1 MVIAAL
7 LYGNCC
13 YLPDDKQS
21 FFKNKKMYQTFFL
34 LVGLI
39 IVTSCSELN
48 RTKDEL
54 TQNAQVY
61 ADDAFKTIEY
71 AKSFNQKNSEVHDRS
86 VAQVVF
92 PKAIKGSFIFGGNYA
107 EGYLVENGQI
117 IDQIRMIGGN
127 IGPNIG
133 GQSYSQITYIM
144 DPETL
149 FEIKTGQKFSLQGT
163 ASYAKSGQS
172 VTDIFGQ
179 ISDGQSLITVIFNQ
193 SGYLAGISFEGTY
206 ISLKK

>member
-1 MVIAAL
+1 MYRIFLAL
-7 LYGNCC
+7 LI
-13 YLPDDKQS
+13 
-21 FFKNKKMYQTFFL
+21 L
-34 LVGLI
+34 LVAA
-39 IVTSCSELN
+39 CSELT
-48 RTKDEL
+48 RTKNEI

-61 ADDAFKTIEY
+61 EEDAFNAIEL
-71 AKSFNQKNSEVHDRS
+71 ARNFNQKNNNIHQRS
-86 VAQVVF
+86 LAQIVF
-92 PKAIKGSFIFGGNYA
+92 PKAVKGSFIFGGNYA

-117 IDQIRMIGGN
+117 INQIRMIGGN

-144 DPETL
+144 DPETF
-149 FEIKTGQKFSLQGT
+149 FEIKNGQKFSLQGT

>member
-1 MVIAAL
+1 MYRLFLTLSIIL
-7 LYGNCC
+7 LA
-13 YLPDDKQS
+13 
-21 FFKNKKMYQTFFL
+21 
-34 LVGLI
+34 
-39 IVTSCSELN
+39 SCSEIN

-61 ADDAFKTIEY
+61 EEDAFNTLKT
-71 AKSFNQKNSEVHDRS
+71 ARSFNAQNRDVHQRS
-86 VAQVVF
+86 VAQLVF
-92 PKAIKGSFIFGGNYA
+92 PKAVRGSFLFGGNYA
-107 EGYLVENGQI
+107 EGYLVENSQI
-117 IDQIRMIGGN
+117 IDQIRMVGAN

-144 DPETL
+144 DPGTL
-149 FEIKTGQKFSLQGT
+149 FEIQTGQKFSLQGT
-163 ASYAKSGQS
+163 ASYAKTGKS

-179 ISDGQSLITVIFNQ
+179 ISDGQSLITIIFNQ

>member
-1 MVIAAL
+1 MYRLFFAL
-7 LYGNCC
+7 LII
-13 YLPDDKQS
+13 
-21 FFKNKKMYQTFFL
+21 L
-34 LVGLI
+34 L
-39 IVTSCSELN
+39 TSCSEIN
-48 RTKDEL
+48 HTKNEL

-61 ADDAFKTIEY
+61 EEDAFNTLET
-71 AKSFNQKNSEVHDRS
+71 ARNFNAQNRDVHQRS
-86 VAQVVF
+86 VAQIVF
-92 PKAIKGSFIFGGNYA
+92 PKAVKGSFIFGGNYA

-144 DPETL
+144 DPATL
-149 FEIKTGQKFSLQGT
+149 FEIQTGRKFSLQGT

-172 VTDIFGQ
+172 MTDIFGQ

-206 ISLKK
+206 ISVKK

>member
-1 MVIAAL
+1 
-7 LYGNCC
+7 
-13 YLPDDKQS
+13 
-21 FFKNKKMYQTFFL
+21 MYRIFSL
-34 LVGLI
+34 LVVLI
-39 IVTSCSELN
+39 VASCSELN

-61 ADDAFKTIEY
+61 AEDAFNSLEI
-71 AKSFNQKNSEVHDRS
+71 ARNFNARNSDIHQRS
-86 VAQVVF
+86 VAQIVF
-92 PKAIKGSFIFGGNYA
+92 PKAVKGSFIFGGNYA
-107 EGYLVENGQI
+107 EGYLIENKQIVEE
-117 IDQIRMIGGN
+117 IRMIGGN

-144 DPETL
+144 DPATL

-172 VTDIFGQ
+172 MTDIFGQ
-179 ISDGQSLITVIFNQ
+179 ISDGQNLITVIFNQ

>member
-1 MVIAAL
+1 MRA
-7 LYGNCC
+7 
-13 YLPDDKQS
+13 
-21 FFKNKKMYQTFFL
+21 FL
-34 LVGLI
+34 LFVNIFIL
-39 IVTSCSELN
+39 TACSELS
-48 RTKDEL
+48 RTRNEL
-54 TQNAQVY
+54 MQNAQVY
-61 ADDAFKTIEY
+61 TEDAFSALEM
-71 AKSFNQKNSEVHDRS
+71 AKNFNRTNEDVHRRS
-86 VAQVVF
+86 VAQIVF
-92 PKAIKGSFIFGGNYA
+92 PKAIKGSFLFGGNYA
-107 EGYLVENGQI
+107 EGYLFENEQI
-117 IDQIRMIGGN
+117 VDQIRMIGGN

-144 DPETL
+144 DPQTF
-149 FEIKTGQKFSLQGT
+149 FEIKNGQKFSLQGT

>member
-1 MVIAAL
+1 MRAL
-7 LYGNCC
+7 LLFINIFI
-13 YLPDDKQS
+13 L
-21 FFKNKKMYQTFFL
+21 TA
-34 LVGLI
+34 
-39 IVTSCSELN
+39 CSELI

-61 ADDAFKTIEY
+61 TEDALSTLKL
-71 AKSFNQKNSEVHDRS
+71 AKKFNRANEDVHRRS
-86 VAQVVF
+86 VAQIVF
-92 PKAIKGSFIFGGNYA
+92 PKAIKGSFLFGGNYA
-107 EGYLVENGQI
+107 EGYLFENEQI
-117 IDQIRMIGGN
+117 VDQIRMIGGT

-149 FEIKTGQKFSLQGT
+149 IEIKTGQKFSLQGT

-179 ISDGQSLITVIFNQ
+179 ISDGQDLITVIFNQ

>member
-1 MVIAAL
+1 MRA
-7 LYGNCC
+7 
-13 YLPDDKQS
+13 
-21 FFKNKKMYQTFFL
+21 FL
-34 LVGLI
+34 LFLNILI
-39 IVTSCSELN
+39 LAACSELT
-48 RTKDEL
+48 RTKDEF

-61 ADDAFKTIEY
+61 AEDAFNTIEI
-71 AKSFNQKNSEVHDRS
+71 ARNFNQKNHNIHQQSI
-86 VAQVVF
+86 AQIVF
-92 PKAIKGSFIFGGNYA
+92 PKAVKGSFLFGGNYA
-107 EGYLVENGQI
+107 EGYLIENEQI
-117 IDQIRMIGGN
+117 VDQIRMIGGN

-149 FEIKTGQKFSLQGT
+149 FEIKNGQKFSLQGT
-163 ASYAKSGQS
+163 ASYAKAGQS

-179 ISDGQSLITVIFNQ
+179 ISDGTSLITVIFNQ

>member
-1 MVIAAL
+1 MRAL
-7 LYGNCC
+7 LLFINIFI
-13 YLPDDKQS
+13 L
-21 FFKNKKMYQTFFL
+21 TA
-34 LVGLI
+34 
-39 IVTSCSELN
+39 CSELI
-48 RTKDEL
+48 RTRDEL

-61 ADDAFKTIEY
+61 TEDAFSTLEL
-71 AKSFNQKNSEVHDRS
+71 AKNFNRTNEDVHRRS
-86 VAQVVF
+86 VAQIVF
-92 PKAIKGSFIFGGNYA
+92 PKAIKGSFLFGGNYA
-107 EGYLVENGQI
+107 EGYLFENEQIVEE
-117 IDQIRMIGGN
+117 IRMIGGN

>member
-1 MVIAAL
+1 MYRI
-7 LYGNCC
+7 
-13 YLPDDKQS
+13 
-21 FFKNKKMYQTFFL
+21 FFILAFL
-34 LVGLI
+34 VLS
-39 IVTSCSELN
+39 SCSEIT
-48 RTKDEL
+48 RTKDEITL
-54 TQNAQVY
+54 NAQVY
-61 ADDAFKTIEY
+61 SKDAFSTLEL
-71 AKSFNQKNSEVHDRS
+71 AKNFNLTSSDVHQRS
-86 VAQVVF
+86 VAQLIF
-92 PKAIKGSFIFGGNYA
+92 PKAVKGSFLFGGNFA

-163 ASYAKSGQS
+163 ASYAKAGQS

-206 ISLKK
+206 ISQKK

>member
-1 MVIAAL
+1 
-7 LYGNCC
+7 
-13 YLPDDKQS
+13 
-21 FFKNKKMYQTFFL
+21 MYRIFSL
-34 LVGLI
+34 LVVLM
-39 IVTSCSELN
+39 VASCSELN

-54 TQNAQVY
+54 TQNAQVF
-61 ADDAFKTIEY
+61 AEDAFNTLEL
-71 AKSFNQKNSEVHDRS
+71 AKSFSQKNKDIYQRS
-86 VAQVVF
+86 LAQIVF
-92 PKAIKGSFIFGGNYA
+92 PKAVKGSFIFGGNYA
-107 EGYLVENGQI
+107 EGYLLENEQI

-144 DPETL
+144 DRETL
-149 FEIKTGQKFSLQGT
+149 FQIKNGQKFSLQGT
-163 ASYAKSGQS
+163 ASYAKSGRS

-179 ISDGQSLITVIFNQ
+179 ISDGQNLVTIIFNQ

>member
-1 MVIAAL
+1 MKRIL
-7 LYGNCC
+7 L
-13 YLPDDKQS
+13 
-21 FFKNKKMYQTFFL
+21 FL
-34 LVGLI
+34 NILILVG
-39 IVTSCSELN
+39 CSELT
-48 RTKDEL
+48 RTRDEI

-61 ADDAFKTIEY
+61 EEDAFNTLET
-71 AKSFNQKNSEVHDRS
+71 AKSFRAQNRDVHQRS

-92 PKAIKGSFIFGGNYA
+92 PKAVKGSFIFGGNYA

-117 IDQIRMIGGN
+117 VDQIRMIGGN

-144 DPETL
+144 DPETF
-149 FEIKTGQKFSLQGT
+149 FEIKNGQKFSLQGT
-163 ASYAKSGQS
+163 ASYAKAGQS

-206 ISLKK
+206 ISVKK

>member
-1 MVIAAL
+1 MRA
-7 LYGNCC
+7 
-13 YLPDDKQS
+13 
-21 FFKNKKMYQTFFL
+21 FL
-34 LVGLI
+34 LFLNILI
-39 IVTSCSELN
+39 LAACSELT

-61 ADDAFKTIEY
+61 AEDAFNTIEL
-71 AKSFNQKNSEVHDRS
+71 ARNFSQKSNNIHQQSL
-86 VAQVVF
+86 AQIVF
-92 PKAIKGSFIFGGNYA
+92 PKALKGSFIFGGNYA
-107 EGYLVENGQI
+107 EGYLVENDQI
-117 IDQIRMIGGN
+117 VDQIRMIGGN

-144 DPETL
+144 DTQTL
-149 FEIKTGQKFSLQGT
+149 FEIKNGQKFSLQGT
-163 ASYAKSGQS
+163 ASYARAGQS

>member
-1 MVIAAL
+1 MKRIL
-7 LYGNCC
+7 L
-13 YLPDDKQS
+13 
-21 FFKNKKMYQTFFL
+21 FL
-34 LVGLI
+34 NLLILVG
-39 IVTSCSELN
+39 CSELT

-61 ADDAFKTIEY
+61 EEDAFNTLET
-71 AKSFNQKNSEVHDRS
+71 AKSFHAQNRDVHQRS

-92 PKAIKGSFIFGGNYA
+92 PKAVKGSFIFGGNYA

-117 IDQIRMIGGN
+117 VDQIRMIGGN

-144 DPETL
+144 DPETF
-149 FEIKTGQKFSLQGT
+149 FEIKNGQKFSLQGT
-163 ASYAKSGQS
+163 ASYAKAGQS

-206 ISLKK
+206 ISVKK

>member
-1 MVIAAL
+1 MYRIFLAL
-7 LYGNCC
+7 LI
-13 YLPDDKQS
+13 
-21 FFKNKKMYQTFFL
+21 FL
-34 LVGLI
+34 LAA
-39 IVTSCSELN
+39 CSELT

-61 ADDAFKTIEY
+61 AEDAFNSIEL
-71 AKSFNQKNSEVHDRS
+71 ARNFNQKSNDIHRQSI
-86 VAQVVF
+86 AQIVF
-92 PKAIKGSFIFGGNYA
+92 PKAVKGSFIFGGNYA
-107 EGYLVENGQI
+107 EGYLIENEQI
-117 IDQIRMIGGN
+117 VNQIRMIGGN
-127 IGPNIG
+127 VGPNIG

-144 DPETL
+144 DQKTL
-149 FEIKTGQKFSLQGT
+149 FEIKNGQKFSLQGT
-163 ASYAKSGQS
+163 ASYAKAGQS

>member
-1 MVIAAL
+1 MKRIL
-7 LYGNCC
+7 L
-13 YLPDDKQS
+13 
-21 FFKNKKMYQTFFL
+21 FL
-34 LVGLI
+34 NILILVG
-39 IVTSCSELN
+39 CSELT
-48 RTKDEL
+48 RTRDEI

-61 ADDAFKTIEY
+61 EEDAFNTIEL
-71 AKSFNQKNSEVHDRS
+71 AKTFNGKNNNIHRRS
-86 VAQVVF
+86 LAQIVF
-92 PKAIKGSFIFGGNYA
+92 PKAVKGSFIFGGNYA
-107 EGYLVENGQI
+107 EGYLLENGQI

-144 DPETL
+144 DPATL
-149 FEIKTGQKFSLQGT
+149 FEIKSGQKFSLQGT
-163 ASYAKSGQS
+163 ASYAKAGQS

>member
-1 MVIAAL
+1 MKA
-7 LYGNCC
+7 
-13 YLPDDKQS
+13 
-21 FFKNKKMYQTFFL
+21 FL
-34 LVGLI
+34 LFLNILI
-39 IVTSCSELN
+39 ITACSELN
-48 RTKDEL
+48 RTRNEL

-61 ADDAFKTIEY
+61 AEDAFSTLEL
-71 AKSFNQKNSEVHDRS
+71 AKNFNRMSRNVHQRS
-86 VAQVVF
+86 LGQIVF
-92 PKAIKGSFIFGGNYA
+92 PKALKGSFLFGGSYA
-107 EGYLVENGQI
+107 EGYLFESGQI
-117 IDQIRMIGGN
+117 VEEIRMIGGN
-127 IGPNIG
+127 VGPNIG

-144 DPETL
+144 DPATL

>member
-1 MVIAAL
+1 MCRIL
-7 LYGNCC
+7 
-13 YLPDDKQS
+13 S
-21 FFKNKKMYQTFFL
+21 L
-34 LVGLI
+34 LVLLI
-39 IVTSCSELN
+39 GASCSELT

-61 ADDAFKTIEY
+61 AEDAFNTLKI
-71 AKSFNQKNSEVHDRS
+71 AKNFNQKNSDIHQRS
-86 VAQVVF
+86 VAQIVF
-92 PKAIKGSFIFGGNYA
+92 PKAVKGSFIFGGNYA
-107 EGYLVENGQI
+107 EGYLIENEQI
-117 IDQIRMIGGN
+117 IDQTRMIGGN

-144 DPETL
+144 DRETS
-149 FEIKTGQKFSLQGT
+149 FQIKNGQKFSLQGT

-179 ISDGQSLITVIFNQ
+179 ISDGQSLITIIFNQ

-206 ISLKK
+206 ISSKK

>member
-1 MVIAAL
+1 MRA
-7 LYGNCC
+7 
-13 YLPDDKQS
+13 
-21 FFKNKKMYQTFFL
+21 FL
-34 LVGLI
+34 LFLNIFVL
-39 IVTSCSELN
+39 TACSELN
-48 RTKDEL
+48 RTRDEL

-61 ADDAFKTIEY
+61 IEDAFSTLEL
-71 AKSFNQKNSEVHDRS
+71 AKNFNRTSREVHQRS
-86 VAQVVF
+86 VAQIVF
-92 PKAIKGSFIFGGNYA
+92 PKAIKGSFLFGGNYA
-107 EGYLVENGQI
+107 EGYLFENEQI
-117 IDQIRMIGGN
+117 VDQIRMIGGT

-144 DPETL
+144 DPATL
-149 FEIKTGQKFSLQGT
+149 YEIKIGQKFSLQGT

-193 SGYLAGISFEGTY
+193 SGYLAGISFEGTF

>member
-1 MVIAAL
+1 MKRIL
-7 LYGNCC
+7 L
-13 YLPDDKQS
+13 
-21 FFKNKKMYQTFFL
+21 FL
-34 LVGLI
+34 NILILVG
-39 IVTSCSELN
+39 CSELT
-48 RTKDEL
+48 RTRDEI

-61 ADDAFKTIEY
+61 EEDAFNTLET
-71 AKSFNQKNSEVHDRS
+71 AKSFHAQNRDVHQRS

-92 PKAIKGSFIFGGNYA
+92 PKAVKGSFIFGGNYA
-107 EGYLVENGQI
+107 EGYLVENSQI
-117 IDQIRMIGGN
+117 VDQIRMIGGN

-144 DPETL
+144 DPETF
-149 FEIKTGQKFSLQGT
+149 FEIKNGQKFSLQGT
-163 ASYAKSGQS
+163 ASYAKAGQS

-206 ISLKK
+206 ISVKK

>member
-1 MVIAAL
+1 MCRIL
-7 LYGNCC
+7 
-13 YLPDDKQS
+13 S
-21 FFKNKKMYQTFFL
+21 L
-34 LVGLI
+34 LVLLI
-39 IVTSCSELN
+39 GASCSELT

-61 ADDAFKTIEY
+61 AEDAFNTLEI
-71 AKSFNQKNSEVHDRS
+71 AKNFNQKNSDIHQRS
-86 VAQVVF
+86 VAQITF
-92 PKAIKGSFIFGGNYA
+92 PKAVKGSFIFGGNYA
-107 EGYLVENGQI
+107 EGYLIENEQI

-133 GQSYSQITYIM
+133 GQSYSQITYVM
-144 DPETL
+144 DAETL

-163 ASYAKSGQS
+163 ASYAKSGRS

-179 ISDGQSLITVIFNQ
+179 ISDGQNLVTIIFNQ